1 MTKDRAE
8 ALRGR
13 GSQSP
18 RKYATKHPYAAI
30 EHRIIDSP
38 AYADLTFSA
47 QALLVLLARQIT
59 ATGNNGHLQ
68 ASFKWCSQRGFGS
81 EHTLRAAIAEL
92 IAHGLIYRTR
102 SHGANG
108 AWARYALTWIPISKD
123 REGLFLAGFKPE
135 AWRDWQP
142 SEKKSSRQ
150 KLLDQSGR
158 KCSFTPKHP
167 AETAGSRG
175 AKNAAYE
182 LVASSSTA
190 TAPDSDIATQEG
202 PPQQSAPKWGNWIP
216 DYINR
221 LANYGLADACPVAS
235 IH

>member
-1 MTKDRAE
+1 MSKNRAE
-8 ALRGR
+8 VAQGR
-13 GSQSP
+13 GSQPP
-18 RKYATKHPYAAI
+18 RKHSTKHPYAAM
-30 EHRIIDSP
+30 EHRILDSP

-47 QALLVLLARQIT
+47 QALLVLLARQVT

-81 EHTLRAAIAEL
+81 EHTLRSAIAEL

-123 REGLFLAGFKPE
+123 REGLFLTGFKSD

-182 LVASSSTA
+182 LVASSSAETA
-190 TAPDSDIATQEG
+190 SDSDMSTQEY
-202 PPQQSAPKWGNWIP
+202 PQQPSPTEWGNWIP

-221 LANYGLADACPVAS
+221 LANRGLADACPVVS